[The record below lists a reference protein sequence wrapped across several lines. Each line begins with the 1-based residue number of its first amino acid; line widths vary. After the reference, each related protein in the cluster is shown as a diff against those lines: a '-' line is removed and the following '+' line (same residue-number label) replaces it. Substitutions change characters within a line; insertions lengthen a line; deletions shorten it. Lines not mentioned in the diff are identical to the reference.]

1 MAIYGYCRVSTR
13 GQIDGNS
20 LEGQKEQILKDYPT
34 AIIVEE
40 QVSGAKAIRPK
51 FDELLKQLNDGDM
64 LVVTKLDRFARSL
77 LQGSAT
83 VDELIKRGVRVNIL
97 NMGTILDNSPNS
109 KLIRNIFFSFAE
121 FERDM
126 IYERTQEGKAI
137 ARQRGDYREGRPRK
151 FNPAKVEEALN
162 YVEAGNSY
170 KKTAE
175 IFGISK
181 TTLIR
186 RMQERQAKQMKA
198 KELENKKSPLIETEY
213 GNFRDFT
220 SLHVFMDVEEFRR
233 IKSTIKCNNES
244 DSRILTLEEVEKL
257 AKGDLK

>member
-13 GQIDGNS
+13 GQVDGNS
-20 LEGQKEQILKDYPT
+20 LEAQKEQILRDYPT
-34 AIIVEE
+34 AIIIEE

-51 FDELLKQLNDGDM
+51 FNELMQRLEDGDM

-77 LQGSAT
+77 SQGNDT
-83 VDELIKRGVRVNIL
+83 VNELLERGVRVNIL
-97 NMGTILDNSPNS
+97 NIGMLDNTPNS

-126 IYERTQEGKAI
+126 IYERTQEGKAL
-137 ARQRGDYREGRPRK
+137 ARQREGYREGRPRK
-151 FNPAKVEEALN
+151 FNPSKVEEALN

-170 KKTAE
+170 KRTSE

-186 RMQERQAKQMKA
+186 RMQERKD
-198 KELENKKSPLIETEY
+198 KELVGAQCKK
-213 GNFRDFT
+213 N
-220 SLHVFMDVEEFRR
+220 
-233 IKSTIKCNNES
+233 
-244 DSRILTLEEVEKL
+244 
-257 AKGDLK
+257 